1 MAINMLSVQ
10 SSNLA
15 AVGYDEASKTLH
27 VQFKNGAVWEYT
39 EVPAEEYQAL
49 MSADSIGSHYA
60 KNVKKKY
67 EGAPFN
73 G

>member
-10 SSNLA
+10 SSNLD
-15 AVGYDEASKTLH
+15 AVGYDEPTKALH
-27 VQFKNGAVWEYT
+27 IRFKNGAVWEYT

-60 KNVKKKY
+60 KYIKKKF